1 MTLTLSWVFRVLLSL
16 LIGLAVAFAF
26 RQEWR
31 YEQQVA
37 QTSCTAREGKNE
49 TPWSGSPPGS
59 SPSSSLFCGCPASC
73 LPVLLSA
80 PPF

>member
-37 QTSCTAREGKNE
+37 QTSCTTREGKKRD
-49 TPWSGSPPGS
+49 T
-59 SPSSSLFCGCPASC
+59 
-73 LPVLLSA
+73 VI
-80 PPF
+80 